1 MNLISKKISLDD
13 SVTIK
18 LTKHGAE
25 LYLEWAKRYEH
36 LDDIIVEE
44 NDEIKTFSDPVR
56 EAIFA
61 KRREILEKE
70 MVDQG
75 LEPQGKEDEPEPV
88 AAKVALTEQV
98 QAAGKLSKL
107 QESRALLD
115 SLKHL

>member
-44 NDEIKTFSDPVR
+44 NDEIKIRLWEVF
-56 EAIFA
+56 EIFGPHIW
-61 KRREILEKE
+61 EECESPFVNNE
-70 MVDQG
+70 MIV
-75 LEPQGKEDEPEPV
+75 
-88 AAKVALTEQV
+88 
-98 QAAGKLSKL
+98 
-107 QESRALLD
+107 
-115 SLKHL
+115 H